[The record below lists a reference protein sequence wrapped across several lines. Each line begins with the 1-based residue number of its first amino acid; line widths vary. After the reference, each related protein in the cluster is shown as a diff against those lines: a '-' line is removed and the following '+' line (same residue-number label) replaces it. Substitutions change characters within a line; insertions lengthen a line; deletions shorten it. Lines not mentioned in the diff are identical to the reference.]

1 MSKLGRP
8 TNCAGIDTS
17 QRLLIEARRS
27 FATEGYAATT
37 NKKLARS
44 VDITT
49 AAIYHYFPSKTEMY
63 VAVFADVQELVC
75 KTIEASISPDAEIS
89 ENISNMVDSLALLT
103 VREPAVVA
111 FVMSVSSEAHRH
123 PEVLKAVLPVSGRI
137 GRILLQMCEQAI
149 ERGETNPKISAQS
162 LEDMLT
168 VILSGLGRFNMVY
181 KDARRT
187 SELIKSMKLLL
198 VGEVFRVPSNA

>member
-1 MSKLGRP
+1 
-8 TNCAGIDTS
+8 
-17 QRLLIEARRS
+17 LIEARRS
-27 FATEGYAATT
+27 FATHGYAATT
-37 NKKLARS
+37 NKKLAQS
-44 VDITT
+44 VGITT

-123 PEVLKAVLPVSGRI
+123 PEVLKAVLPVSGGI

-149 ERGETNPKISAQS
+149 ERGELNPNISAQS

-198 VGEVFRVPSNA
+198 VGEVFRVSSNA

>member
-1 MSKLGRP
+1 
-8 TNCAGIDTS
+8 
-17 QRLLIEARRS
+17 
-27 FATEGYAATT
+27 
-37 NKKLARS
+37 
-44 VDITT
+44 
-49 AAIYHYFPSKTEMY
+49 MY
-63 VAVFADVQELVC
+63 VAVFTDVQDLVC
-75 KTIEASISPDAEIS
+75 KTIEDSINPDAEIS
-89 ENISNMVDSLALLT
+89 ENISTMVDSLAALT

-123 PEVLKAVLPVSGRI
+123 PEVLKAVLSVSGRI
-137 GRILLQMCEQAI
+137 GRILLQMCEKAI
-149 ERGETNPKISAQS
+149 ARGEVNSSISAQS

-198 VGEVFRVPSNA
+198 VGEVFRVASNV

>member
-8 TNCAGIDTS
+8 TNCVGVDTS
-17 QRLLIEARRS
+17 KRLLIEARRS
-27 FATEGYAATT
+27 FATQGYAATT
-37 NKKLARS
+37 NKKLAQS
-44 VDITT
+44 VGITT

-137 GRILLQMCEQAI
+137 GRIILQMCEQAT
-149 ERGETNPKISAQS
+149 ERGELNPKISAQS

-187 SELIKSMKLLL
+187 SELIKAMKLLL
-198 VGEVFRVPSNA
+198 VGEVFRVSSNA